1 MKLYLWHWHR
11 TLWLL
16 GALLC
21 AERPAAADLAPA
33 AATVSAGF
41 PAPGESI
48 EPLAAE
54 QPLPFVPLLPGMQ
67 VTSWRIDQEGLEAVP
82 SPSKTTY
89 MMPPLVRISYGYEGK
104 PRLGAPQRL
113 AAYRRGLGAAGWQL
127 EALAG
132 RGSGVAGRYI
142 ARGRNIW
149 LKLLATTHGV
159 ELVLWEPAAG
169 AQTAA
174 LREALTKQGRVRLYG
189 IAFETNKSVLRLES
203 VASLRPILPL
213 VMPSDKDKAKD
224 QAKDQA
230 EAKNA
235 PPLTLEIQVHTDN
248 SFRDVYDRRPSHDRA
263 RTLRAWL
270 IANGADPARLVAR
283 GYGESVP
290 VAPNTTPEGRAR
302 NRRVELVPL
311 H

>member
-1 MKLYLWHWHR
+1 MKSYLWHWRR

-21 AERPAAADLAPA
+21 AGRPAAADPVPA

-67 VTSWRIDQEGLEAVP
+67 VTSWRIDPEGLEALPLP
-82 SPSKTTY
+82 SQTTY

-104 PRLGAPQRL
+104 PRLGVPQRL

-132 RGSGVAGRYI
+132 RGSGVSGRYI
-142 ARGRNIW
+142 AHGRNIW

-213 VMPSDKDKAKD
+213 VMPNDKDKAKD
-224 QAKDQA
+224 QA
-230 EAKNA
+230 ESA
-235 PPLTLEIQVHTDN
+235 PPLTLEIQVHTDD
-248 SFRDVYDRRPSHDRA
+248 SFRNVYGRRPSDDRA

-270 IANGADPARLVAR
+270 IVNGADPARLIAR

-302 NRRVELVPL
+302 NRRVELVPRP
-311 H
+311 